1 MNSVIEKEKKLNL
14 EIDFVVT
21 HPYWV
26 YSIEKKNDKL
36 LFDKELNKKVQ
47 KLICDSFKSTNK
59 IKKILITDP
68 SDSLGLQDLTFDK
81 RHLISNKIKL
91 KKYEEACNNI

>member
-1 MNSVIEKEKKLNL
+1 MQNLFLNSNKDKIYKNLIKYFDELNETAKKLNL

-36 LFDKELNKKVQ
+36 LLDKELNKKVQ
-47 KLICDSFKSTNK
+47 KLICNSFKSTSFTSS
-59 IKKILITDP
+59 I
-68 SDSLGLQDLTFDK
+68 STFKD
-81 RHLISNKIKL
+81 
-91 KKYEEACNNI
+91 